1 MTTGNYHRFYACLS
15 RLHYL
20 GDEEAKDGFVSSFTD
35 GRTTH
40 LHEMTEKE
48 YDAMCSRLEEMSGYR
63 TLLKKARSVCLHLM
77 QKCGIDTTDWG
88 RVNDFCSHPRIAG
101 KVFYKLDVD
110 ELRTLSEKIRAIERK
125 GGLKKRE
132 ESEIA
137 MTSRHTEPQHTEPLT
152 YVMAAQLS
160 VMGNA

>member
-20 GDEEAKDGFVSSFTD
+20 GDEQAKEGFVSSFTD

-48 YDAMCSRLEEMSGYR
+48 YDAMCSRLEEMSGYK
-63 TLLKKARSVCLHLM
+63 TLLKKGRSVCLNLM

-88 RVNDFCSHPRIAG
+88 RINDFCKNQKICG
-101 KVFYKLDVD
+101 KAFAQLRMEELENLQVKL
-110 ELRTLSEKIRAIERK
+110 RAILRK

-132 ESEIA
+132 ESKVEVQ
-137 MTSRHTEPQHTEPLT
+137 PQRTEPLT
-152 YVMAAQLS
+152 YVMIPQLS

>member
-88 RVNDFCSHPRIAG
+88 RINDFCKHPKICG
-101 KVFYKLDVD
+101 KVFAQLRLEELESLQVKL
-110 ELRTLSEKIRAIERK
+110 RAILRK
-125 GGLKKRE
+125 GGLKKQE
-132 ESEIA
+132 EQRV
-137 MTSRHTEPQHTEPLT
+137 TTQSRHTEPMT

>member
-1 MTTGNYHRFYACLS
+1 MTTGNYHRFYAQLS
-15 RLHYL
+15 RLKYL
-20 GDEEAKDGFVSSFTD
+20 GNEEAKEGFVSSFTN

-63 TLLKKARSVCLHLM
+63 TKLRKARSLCLHLM

-88 RVNDFCSHPRIAG
+88 RINDFCKNSKICG
-101 KVFYKLDVD
+101 KAFAQLRMEDLENLQVKL
-110 ELRTLSEKIRAIERK
+110 RAILRK

-132 ESEIA
+132 ESKVEA
-137 MTSRHTEPQHTEPLT
+137 QPQRTEPLT
-152 YVMAAQLS
+152 YVMTPHLS